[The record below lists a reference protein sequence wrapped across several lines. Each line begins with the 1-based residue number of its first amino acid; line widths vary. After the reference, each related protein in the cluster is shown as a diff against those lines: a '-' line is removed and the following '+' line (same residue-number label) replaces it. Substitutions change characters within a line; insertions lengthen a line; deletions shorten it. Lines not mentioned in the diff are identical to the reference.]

1 MPGICLTFD
10 NDTKQAINQIYQK
23 INDKIG
29 NQVLKIHEDLEPHF
43 TLLYHSGNTQIPR
56 QEIDKTID
64 LLSEKYKKRQFK
76 IEGYGIFKREDN
88 FILYLST
95 AYDTK
100 FQEIHKDIWNRLK
113 KYDWI
118 TEHYHFTSYVP
129 HLTIPLINSNYDTAV
144 QVLSELLK
152 SNLTEITLNNSAIS
166 YLTGNYAN
174 PKVYYSKELI

>member
-10 NDTKQAINQIYQK
+10 NDTKQVINEIYQK
-23 INDKIG
+23 VNNKLG
-29 NQVLKIHEDLEPHF
+29 AVLKIDENLEPHF
-43 TLLYHSGNTQIPR
+43 TLLHHSSN
-56 QEIDKTID
+56 IDIGDKELLYSKID
-64 LLSEKYKKRQFK
+64 ILANLFSKNLIK
-76 IEGYGIFKREDN
+76 IEGYGIFQRGDN
-88 FILYLST
+88 CILYLST

-152 SNLTEITLNNSAIS
+152 SNLTEIILNNNSIS